1 MSDDMPMPDVQ
12 YFIAHV
18 PQDTKGLLIIKMTG
32 DMPTQEFFQ
41 AFTEYMSRTLKE
53 ANIMCSLVAFSID
66 EECDLTMQLLS
77 DDQLRE
83 IGFQRI
89 PTGVDRLN

>member
-1 MSDDMPMPDVQ
+1 
-12 YFIAHV
+12 
-18 PQDTKGLLIIKMTG
+18 
-32 DMPTQEFFQ
+32 
-41 AFTEYMSRTLKE
+41 MSRTLKE